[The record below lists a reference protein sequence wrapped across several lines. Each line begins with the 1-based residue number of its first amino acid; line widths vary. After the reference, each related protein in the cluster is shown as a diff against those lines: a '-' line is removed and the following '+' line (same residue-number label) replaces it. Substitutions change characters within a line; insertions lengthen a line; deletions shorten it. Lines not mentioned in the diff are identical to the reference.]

1 MRKYSKL
8 STSTSAS
15 SIQNGHI
22 IRFLMVI
29 GAVILTLFI
38 YAFYNSA
45 PITPHSS
52 LSSSS
57 AALVFQSAHES
68 QPPVSM
74 PSLSNFNNDDVN
86 IRNLKDT
93 VVNSHRYSIKNNQS
107 TSSTK
112 LNNSINYIINTTQ
125 SQQLL
130 QDADE
135 ILFQQNNANML
146 ELDDGNILKSDFIG
160 EFCFYTF
167 ILLFY
172 KISFFKPTFFLK
184 QA

>member
-1 MRKYSKL
+1 MRKYSRL
-8 STSTSAS
+8 STSTSTS

-45 PITPHSS
+45 PITTHTS

-57 AALVFQSAHES
+57 AALLYQSAPAHGS

-74 PSLSNFNNDDVN
+74 PSLSNSIDDVN
-86 IRNLKDT
+86 SRHLKEK
-93 VVNSHRYSIKNNQS
+93 VVNSHRFSIKNNQS

-112 LNNSINYIINTTQ
+112 INNSNYYVMNTTQ

-135 ILFQQNNANML
+135 ILFQQNNANIL
-146 ELDDGNILKSDFIG
+146 EDEGNLQKTDFTG
-160 EFCFYTF
+160 E
-167 ILLFY
+167 
-172 KISFFKPTFFLK
+172 
-184 QA
+184 

>member
-8 STSTSAS
+8 STSTSSS

-45 PITPHSS
+45 PISPRTS

-57 AALVFQSAHES
+57 AALLYQSALASEGS
-68 QPPVSM
+68 AQPLASISS
-74 PSLSNFNNDDVN
+74 SLSKINKYDDIHKN
-86 IRNLKDT
+86 INKNSIIT
-93 VVNSHRYSIKNNQS
+93 QEKVVNSHHFSIRNQINQTS
-107 TSSTK
+107 TLSTK
-112 LNNSINYIINTTQ
+112 QNTSNSMTYIMNTTQ

-135 ILFQQNNANML
+135 ILLQQNNANI
-146 ELDDGNILKSDFIG
+146 LDDEANLEKSDFAG
-160 EFCFYTF
+160 
-167 ILLFY
+167 
-172 KISFFKPTFFLK
+172 K
-184 QA
+184 